1 MFQGSYGVKFLAGV
15 MYKQI
20 YSNKRILK
28 FNNGDINKIF
38 CMLLPRREQI
48 VRVVPDIFEKS
59 SLL

>member
-48 VRVVPDIFEKS
+48 C
-59 SLL
+59 